1 MKPEITFEVSCL
13 RQKYIVVELI
23 EKIEGVRERERKRK
37 KERESG
43 RERERGRK
51 IASIVRECVIDR
63 QAIDR
68 SHQAMIAPPGFS
80 TNYALNA

>member
-13 RQKYIVVELI
+13 RQKYIVVESI
-23 EKIEGVRERERKRK
+23 EKIEREREREKR
-37 KERESG
+37 EREWK
-43 RERERGRK
+43 RERGRK